1 MATASQIYTLE
12 YVAIMLG
19 EDPEMLAAIV
29 SNEDNLTYGRIVT
42 VCTGPDE
49 ILMALTGDGV
59 DELGGMIAQARRS
72 TDEWDQFLDD
82 FVDDPDIITRVKAQ
96 TPRQQPGGYGRSP
109 RSRNYPPPCQGGSG
123 VIHTVHES
131 RGT

>member
-49 ILMALTGDGV
+49 IITALTGDGV

-96 TPRQQPGGYGRSP
+96 TPR
-109 RSRNYPPPCQGGSG
+109 
-123 VIHTVHES
+123 
-131 RGT
+131 